1 MSKDPAF
8 LFYPNDYIGGTMG
21 MTFEE
26 KGAYME
32 LLMLQFNRGHMN
44 IHMIER
50 TIGENWKNIKDKFK
64 QDENGLF
71 YNERLEQ
78 EKEKRANF
86 TESRRNNRSGINQKT
101 SESDNNSTCIYLFK
115 DLDTDYIKIGA
126 SVNPKNRLSTI
137 KSREN
142 KRLLFICY
150 FENCTLADEKN
161 IHKNFGHYHIN
172 GDWFN
177 INEQEVIDYITNH
190 MNKHMLKHMENV
202 NINVNTK
209 DLFINNIKEYE
220 EILGESFTEFVEYWC
235 EPNKNGKLRYE
246 LEKFFDVKRR
256 INTWTKNK
264 LRYGNSK
271 TLNPTATSRERME
284 ALAKWVHR

>member
-32 LLMLQFNRGHMN
+32 LLMLQFNRGHMTT
-44 IHMIER
+44 HMIGQ
-50 TIGENWKNIKDKFK
+50 TVGQTWVKIQDKFIKDA
-64 QDENGLF
+64 EGLW
-71 YNERLEQ
+71 YNERLDL
-78 EKEKRANF
+78 EKERRKTF
-86 TESRRNNRSGINQKT
+86 TESRRNNVSGKNQHTKNKEKEVGHMT
-101 SESDNNSTCIYLFK
+101 THM
-115 DLDTDYIKIGA
+115 IG
-126 SVNPKNRLSTI
+126 
-137 KSREN
+137 
-142 KRLLFICY
+142 
-150 FENCTLADEKN
+150 
-161 IHKNFGHYHIN
+161 
-172 GDWFN
+172 
-177 INEQEVIDYITNH
+177 
-190 MNKHMLKHMENV
+190 HMENV

-220 EILGESFTEFVEYWC
+220 EILGDSFTEFVEYWC

-271 TLNPTATSRERME
+271 TSKSGTTSQQRIDN
-284 ALAKWVHR
+284 LKQWVNS

>member
-32 LLMLQFNRGHMN
+32 LLMLQFNRGHMTT
-44 IHMIER
+44 HMIGQ
-50 TIGENWKNIKDKFK
+50 TVGQIWVKIQDKFVK
-64 QDENGLF
+64 DADGLW
-71 YNERLEQ
+71 YNERLDM
-78 EKEKRANF
+78 EKERRKTF
-86 TESRRNNRSGINQKT
+86 TESRRNNVSGKNQHT
-101 SESDNNSTCIYLFK
+101 
-115 DLDTDYIKIGA
+115 
-126 SVNPKNRLSTI
+126 KN
-137 KSREN
+137 K
-142 KRLLFICY
+142 
-150 FENCTLADEKN
+150 EKEV
-161 IHKNFGHYHIN
+161 GHM
-172 GDWFN
+172 
-177 INEQEVIDYITNH
+177 TTH
-190 MNKHMLKHMENV
+190 MTGHMENV

-220 EILGESFTEFVEYWC
+220 EILGESFTEFVDYWC

-271 TLNPTATSRERME
+271 TLNPTATSRERMD
-284 ALAKWVHR
+284 ALAKWVHS

>member
-32 LLMLQFNRGHMN
+32 LLMLQFNRGHMTL
-44 IHMIER
+44 HMIGQ
-50 TIGENWKNIKDKFK
+50 TVGQTWVKIQDKFIKDA
-64 QDENGLF
+64 DGLW
-71 YNERLEQ
+71 YNERLDL
-78 EKEKRANF
+78 EKERRKTF
-86 TESRRNNRSGINQKT
+86 TESRRNNVLGKNQHTK
-101 SESDNNSTCIYLFK
+101 K
-115 DLDTDYIKIGA
+115 K
-126 SVNPKNRLSTI
+126 
-137 KSREN
+137 
-142 KRLLFICY
+142 
-150 FENCTLADEKN
+150 EKEV
-161 IHKNFGHYHIN
+161 GHM
-172 GDWFN
+172 
-177 INEQEVIDYITNH
+177 TTH
-190 MNKHMLKHMENV
+190 MTGHMENV

-209 DLFINNIKEYE
+209 DIFINNIKEYQ
-220 EILGESFTEFVEYWC
+220 EILGESFDEFVEYWC

-271 TLNPTATSRERME
+271 TFNPTATSKERMD
-284 ALAKWVHR
+284 ALAKWVHS